1 MGSGPPDGPL
11 GGLLIVA
18 AIISTLVAVIGGVL
32 HRREVGSLLGRLR
45 LGRRPAEPMPTRLP
59 IERIARNARR
69 VRGELAS
76 VPSGTPMA
84 RRRGLTSAYDDLLAD
99 ACRALG
105 VPDTFSGLEPGLE
118 RDCERLRV
126 EQELEDVGLRLS
138 A

>member
-1 MGSGPPDGPL
+1 MGSGLFRRLTRPRGAPEPTGP
-11 GGLLIVA
+11 
-18 AIISTLVAVIGGVL
+18 
-32 HRREVGSLLGRLR
+32 
-45 LGRRPAEPMPTRLP
+45 P

-69 VRGELAS
+69 LRGELAT

-84 RRRGLTSAYDDLLAD
+84 RRRGLARAYDDVLVD

-105 VPDTFSGLEPGLE
+105 VPDTLSGLAPGLQ
-118 RDCERLRV
+118 RDCERLRI